1 MRPAPRES
9 LARNL
14 KALMKRAGY
23 SQEEVARRTRGQVKQ
38 KTISNMLDPASHSP
52 KLESIDAVAAVFGLT
67 SWHLILPNLPQDLE
81 RCKSLAKLVEH
92 YMDSPPD
99 GQDFI
104 EQAAEREHGR
114 GKGR

>member
-1 MRPAPRES
+1 MATTPLLGAQMRPAPRES

-14 KALMKRAGY
+14 KALMKRSGY

-38 KTISNMLDPASHSP
+38 KTISNMLDPESHSP
-52 KLESIDAVAAVFGLT
+52 KLESIDSVAAVFGLT
-67 SWHLILPNLPQDLE
+67 SWHLILPDLPADLD
-81 RCKSLAKLVEH
+81 RCKSLAQLVEH

-104 EQAAEREHGR
+104 EQAA
-114 GKGR
+114 